1 MLFSKPS
8 LATVHLWMCHS
19 RSMNNKIKRLHE
31 RCLRITNNDK
41 TSSFADL
48 LAKNGSVS
56 IHTRNLQVLVTDK
69 FKLHKNMSTELL
81 SGYFCIR

>member
-1 MLFSKPS
+1 MLFSRPS
-8 LATVHLWMCHS
+8 LGTVRLWMCHS

-56 IHTRNLQVLVTDK
+56 IHTRNLQVLVTDM
-69 FKLHKNMSTELL
+69 FTLHKNMSTELL
-81 SGYFCIR
+81 SGYFCVR

>member
-1 MLFSKPS
+1 
-8 LATVHLWMCHS
+8 MCHS

-48 LAKNGSVS
+48 LAKNGSIS
-56 IHTRNLQVLVTDK
+56 IHTRNLQVLVNDM

-81 SGYFCIR
+81 SGYFCVR

>member
-1 MLFSKPS
+1 
-8 LATVHLWMCHS
+8 MCHS
-19 RSMNNKIKRLHE
+19 RSMNSKIKRLHE

-56 IHTRNLQVLVTDK
+56 IHTRNLQVLVTDM

-81 SGYFCIR
+81 SGYFCVR

>member
-1 MLFSKPS
+1 
-8 LATVHLWMCHS
+8 
-19 RSMNNKIKRLHE
+19 MNNKFKRLHE
-31 RCLRITNNDK
+31 RCHRITNNDK

-56 IHTRNLQVLVTDK
+56 IHTRNLQVLVTDM

-81 SGYFCIR
+81 SGYFCVR

>member
-31 RCLRITNNDK
+31 RCLRITSNDK

-56 IHTRNLQVLVTDK
+56 IHTRNLQVR
-69 FKLHKNMSTELL
+69 L
-81 SGYFCIR
+81 SYIRTCQQSYCRDIFV

>member
-1 MLFSKPS
+1 
-8 LATVHLWMCHS
+8 MCHS

-56 IHTRNLQVLVTDK
+56 IHTRHLQVLVTDK
-69 FKLHKNMSTELL
+69 FNIHKNMSTEVL
-81 SGYFCIR
+81 SGYFCVT